1 MLLIYYP
8 SGYHNLCK
16 AGILHRD
23 ISVNNILIG
32 KPGAP
37 SPNRGVIIDMDM
49 AIELERAHSLHEADF
64 KTVSRILICYLLF
77 R

>member
-32 KPGAP
+32 KHGAP
-37 SPNRGVIIDMDM
+37 SQNRGVIIDMDISM
-49 AIELERAHSLHEADF
+49 ELERTRSLYDIDF
-64 KTVSRILICYLLF
+64 KTVS
-77 R
+77 